1 MKIKILKYS
10 SFFLILILGT
20 ISCGFSSLKDE
31 FYTYSAILL
40 SLLKNPPIVIS
51 YEHSPYT
58 LTKNSSASV
67 VPTTQG
73 SITTCSSS
81 PTLPDGLSLDN
92 TTCEISGTPTSVQ
105 SETEYIIKASKSTYG
120 TTTKLSI
127 IIEENSTSDNTTIT
141 SPTISITGSPFT
153 LGLGTDA
160 TITPTLGGGTPTSC
174 SISPS
179 LSTGLT
185 INSTTCVISGTPT
198 VTQTATDHTITV
210 GNSAGSNS
218 VTINITVSLLV
229 AGISSGGEHTC
240 ALSSTGDVKCWGRAG
255 SGQLGYGNTNPI
267 GNDETPDSVGY
278 VNVGGGTVTQIS
290 AGYEHTCALL
300 STGDVKCWGRSDYG
314 QLGYGNT
321 TTIGDDETPDSV
333 GYVNV
338 GGTATQISAGYEHTC
353 ALLSTGDVKCWGR
366 SDYGQLGY
374 GNTTTIGD
382 DETPASVGNVNVGGT
397 VTQISSGQKHTCA
410 LLSTGDVRCWGRSDY
425 GQLGYGNTTTIG
437 DDETPASVGNVN
449 VGGTVTQIST
459 GYENTCALLSTGDVK
474 CWGRADSGQLGY
486 GNINNIG
493 DDEIPA
499 SIGNVDIGE
508 TVIQV
513 SSGLKHT
520 CVLLSTGN
528 VKCWGEGNHGRLGYG
543 SSTDL
548 GKTEV
553 PSSYGNVN
561 VGGTVTQISAGDAQ
575 SCVLLSTGYV
585 MCWGRGSYGRLGY
598 GNENIIGDDE
608 EPASVGN
615 VQVF

>member
-255 SGQLGYGNTNPI
+255 SGQLGYGNTNDI
-267 GNDETPDSVGY
+267 GDNETPSSVG
-278 VNVGGGTVTQIS
+278 NVDVGGTVTQIS
-290 AGYEHTCALL
+290 AGYVHTCALL
-300 STGDVKCWGRSDYG
+300 TTGDVKCWGYGIFG

-321 TTIGDDETPDSV
+321 TTIGDNETPS
-333 GYVNV
+333 
-338 GGTATQISAGYEHTC
+338 SAG
-353 ALLSTGDVKCWGR
+353 
-366 SDYGQLGY
+366 
-374 GNTTTIGD
+374 
-382 DETPASVGNVNVGGT
+382 T
-397 VTQISSGQKHTCA
+397 VPIS
-410 LLSTGDVRCWGRSDY
+410 L
-425 GQLGYGNTTTIG
+425 
-437 DDETPASVGNVN
+437 
-449 VGGTVTQIST
+449 
-459 GYENTCALLSTGDVK
+459 
-474 CWGRADSGQLGY
+474 
-486 GNINNIG
+486 
-493 DDEIPA
+493 
-499 SIGNVDIGE
+499 
-508 TVIQV
+508 
-513 SSGLKHT
+513 
-520 CVLLSTGN
+520 
-528 VKCWGEGNHGRLGYG
+528 
-543 SSTDL
+543 
-548 GKTEV
+548 
-553 PSSYGNVN
+553 
-561 VGGTVTQISAGDAQ
+561 
-575 SCVLLSTGYV
+575 
-585 MCWGRGSYGRLGY
+585 
-598 GNENIIGDDE
+598 
-608 EPASVGN
+608 
-615 VQVF
+615 